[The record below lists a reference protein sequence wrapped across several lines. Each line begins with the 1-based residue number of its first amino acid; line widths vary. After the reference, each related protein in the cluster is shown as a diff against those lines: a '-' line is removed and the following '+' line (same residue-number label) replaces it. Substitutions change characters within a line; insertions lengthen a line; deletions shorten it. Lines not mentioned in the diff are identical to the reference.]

1 MRFIYSTKAL
11 MAALTLVAVSIL
23 GIYGS
28 ANAQGP
34 INGYQ
39 GMTPD
44 QQISVNKIYSE
55 YEKTISPLQQQLI
68 IKQAEF
74 DSITYGGTSQ
84 DTEKAQSLIREIGEL
99 NAKIYAARSEMRSKL
114 EAFGG
119 YYPDRGMM
127 RGHYGRGMMNSN
139 HYDSCW

>member
-55 YEKTISPLQQQLI
+55 YEKQ
-68 IKQAEF
+68 
-74 DSITYGGTSQ
+74 YHHYNNN
-84 DTEKAQSLIREIGEL
+84 SL
-99 NAKIYAARSEMRSKL
+99 
-114 EAFGG
+114 
-119 YYPDRGMM
+119 
-127 RGHYGRGMMNSN
+127 
-139 HYDSCW
+139 